1 MPPRD
6 LAESALLD
14 NGYRLERHGNNH
26 DIYYNPVRKKGNQT
40 KSERNQNKE
49 DL

>member
-1 MPPRD
+1 MTPRD
-6 LAESALLD
+6 LAEQALLD

-40 KSERNQNKE
+40 KPERNQNKE